1 MHTLVMLHLPNA
13 HTGKVTF
20 AKCTHFNNA
29 IIDKMHTS
37 VMLHLLNEN
46 SYSYGYMS
54 QKQVHQRTWIWLQCL
69 MFLSMNKF
77 PFLPT
82 NVKYPHPL
90 LKATL
95 VRIKSHRT
103 SRIRKN
109 FLWHTH
115 TKQTYCY
122 IKSSFLSS
130 NVPKDVQ
137 LLYLQTILSN

>member
-54 QKQVHQRTWIWLQCL
+54 QKTGASKNLNLIA
-69 MFLSMNKF
+69 MF
-77 PFLPT
+77 
-82 NVKYPHPL
+82 NVS
-90 LKATL
+90 
-95 VRIKSHRT
+95 V
-103 SRIRKN
+103 
-109 FLWHTH
+109 
-115 TKQTYCY
+115 
-122 IKSSFLSS
+122 
-130 NVPKDVQ
+130 DE
-137 LLYLQTILSN
+137 